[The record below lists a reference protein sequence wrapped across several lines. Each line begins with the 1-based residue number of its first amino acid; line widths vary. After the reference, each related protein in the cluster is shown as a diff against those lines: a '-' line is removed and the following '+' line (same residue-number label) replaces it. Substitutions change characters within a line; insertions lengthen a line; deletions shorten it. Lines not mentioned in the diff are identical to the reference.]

1 MGSCGLYVHVP
12 FCAAKCGYCDFLSVV
27 PGGGAAMTGLIA
39 RVIEELRSRVS
50 ESRRRADTI
59 YVGGGTPTVL
69 GEGDLGNLLRT
80 AAGAA
85 DARLREFSVEANPE
99 SLTASK
105 VAILARHGVNRV
117 SLGAQ
122 SFQDRELRIL
132 GRIHQAAATAGAV
145 EIIRRN
151 GIQRVSLDLLFGIP
165 GQTPASWR
173 DSLSRAVDL
182 GVDHVS
188 CYGLTYE
195 PGTRLAELMDG
206 GTVTPCDERLEAQ
219 MYLQA
224 IDQLSAAGF
233 EHYEISNFAREG
245 GRCEH
250 NMLYWQGKPY
260 IGVGPSAAGYL
271 DGRRYRNV
279 ADITEYIRSVDGAG
293 RAEAESETLAGTA
306 LAGEMT
312 MLGLRLIEGLDPSAL
327 RRRCGVD
334 IVAACTETLRRFAE
348 QGLLQVSPDRIALT
362 RQGLL
367 VADTITAELLAALD
381 GPLPSS
387 IDRHRAAR

>member
-1 MGSCGLYVHVP
+1 M
-12 FCAAKCGYCDFLSVV
+12 
-27 PGGGAAMTGLIA
+27 A
-39 RVIEELRSRVS
+39 RVTKELRSRVS
-50 ESRRRADTI
+50 ESRRLADTI

-69 GEGDLGNLLRT
+69 GEGDLGNLLRI

-85 DARLREFSVEANPE
+85 DAHVCEFSVEANPE

-105 VAILARHGVNRV
+105 VAILAGHGVTRV

-122 SFQDRELRIL
+122 SFQDRELQLL
-132 GRIHQAAATAGAV
+132 GRIHRAAATVGAV
-145 EIIRRN
+145 ETVRRN

-165 GQTPASWR
+165 GQTPSSWR
-173 DSLSRAVDL
+173 DSLRRAVDL
-182 GVDHVS
+182 GADHVS

-195 PGTRLAELMDG
+195 PETRLTELTKRG
-206 GTVTPCDERLEAQ
+206 VVTPCGERLEAE

-224 IDQLSAAGF
+224 IDQLTAAGF

-250 NMLYWQGKPY
+250 NMLYWQSKPC

-279 ADITEYIRSVDGAG
+279 ADITEYIRRVDGTG
-293 RAEAESETLAGTA
+293 RAEAESETLAGTT

-312 MLGLRLIEGLDPSAL
+312 MLGLRLIQGLDPSAV
-327 RRRCGVD
+327 RRRSGVD
-334 IVAACTETLRRFAE
+334 IVASCAETLDRFAE
-348 QGLLQVSPDRIALT
+348 QGLLHVSPDRIALT

-367 VADTITAELLAALD
+367 VADTITTELLCALD
-381 GPLPSS
+381 EALRSS
-387 IDRHRAAR
+387 VDRHRASR